1 MKMLPS
7 RDDEFPVPPSLTATR
22 FGVAPATTAE
32 EVDYQPRECSCE
44 PRLTGSGG
52 DFGFDDGMR
61 SLRRD

>member
-1 MKMLPS
+1 METLSS
-7 RDDEFPVPPSLTATR
+7 RDEFPLPLSLTATR
-22 FGVAPATTAE
+22 VEVASPTKPR
-32 EVDYQPRECSCE
+32 EVEYQPRECSCE